1 MRKNIVLAGVLS
13 LVAIF
18 GTVAVYNTWFLPSG
32 SERAEGSGAV
42 TAAEAAGPA
51 DSPPFEGAAA
61 TDLSTP
67 GPGAGEEVIWEN
79 RLFRAV
85 FSTGGGVLTS
95 FTLKEYD
102 NTELVLTDP
111 ESSEGPLFFKWGGM
125 DAPVVD
131 KIFRVTRD
139 SRSLNFAAT
148 LEAPGE
154 RRFLLEKTVSFLPD
168 EYMMKV
174 DLRLSGD
181 QPLPVT
187 PSGILYTL
195 GLGPQTGPSFGELDG
210 KYDYRHFMVN
220 QGGEKRNF
228 RVSGSGMQVSDDGA
242 LYGGVEG
249 RYFVSLMLVP
259 PGQKRLA
266 WDARPLGGL
275 EVRRSL
281 GVERLTPGESLSE
294 VADTFY
300 FYLGPKD
307 RSVLTSYDQTDQ
319 NGWALSGSGLGAIPG
334 QGAPVAAVTEALLG
348 VLSGLSRFTGGY
360 GFAVILLALLVEAGL
375 FAFKR
380 KTLETNGKMRLHL
393 GEVGDIKRRWAG
405 DKQKTLSMI
414 GEFYA
419 SRGITPRPATR
430 TLLVHLPVFILLY
443 ILFLTHPGL
452 REASFLPGVI
462 DNLSRPDVLFSFA
475 PRRMPLTGW
484 SEVRLLPLLVLAV
497 TLVQSRVV
505 QPPPEAFGT
514 LRTMSILLPVMI
526 FMVLYNMPAGA
537 VLYWL
542 TQTGAAV
549 GLQLFYNRKMARQE
563 GGEKGA

>member
-1 MRKNIVLAGVLS
+1 VRKNILLAGVLS

-18 GTVAVYNTWFLPSG
+18 GTVAVYNTWFLPEG
-32 SERAEGSGAV
+32 AERAEGNGAV
-42 TAAEAAGPA
+42 TATEGAGPA
-51 DSPPFEGAAA
+51 DSSHFEGAAA
-61 TDLSTP
+61 MDLSLP
-67 GPGAGEEVIWEN
+67 AAGAGEEVIWEN

-85 FSTGGGVLTS
+85 FSTRGAVLTS
-95 FTLKEYD
+95 FTLKEYGH
-102 NTELVLTDP
+102 TELVLTIP

-139 SRSLNFAAT
+139 SRSLHFTAA
-148 LEAPGE
+148 LEAPGG

-181 QPLPVT
+181 QSLPVT

-220 QGGEKRNF
+220 RGGEKRTF
-228 RVSGSGMQVSDDGA
+228 RVPGSGMQVSDDGA
-242 LYGGVEG
+242 LFGGVEG
-249 RYFVSLMLVP
+249 RYFVSLMLFT
-259 PGQKRLA
+259 PGQHRLA

-275 EVRRSL
+275 EARRSL
-281 GVERLTPGESLSE
+281 GMQRLSAGEPRSE
-294 VADTFY
+294 VSDTFHV
-300 FYLGPKD
+300 FLGPKD
-307 RSVLTSYDQTDQ
+307 RRVLASYDEADN
-319 NGWALSGSGLGAIPG
+319 NGWALSGTGLGAVPG
-334 QGAPVAAVTEALLG
+334 QSALVVTLSEALLWI
-348 VLSGLSRFTGGY
+348 LSGFSRFTGGY
-360 GFAVILLALLVEAGL
+360 GLAVILLALLVEAGL
-375 FAFKR
+375 FVFKR
-380 KTLETNGKMRLHL
+380 KTLETNGKMRLYL
-393 GEVGDIKRRWAG
+393 EEVGEIKRRWAG
-405 DKQKTLSMI
+405 DKQKALTRI
-414 GEFYA
+414 REFYA
-419 SRGITPRPATR
+419 ARGIVPRPATR

-452 REASFLPGVI
+452 RDVSFLPGVI
-462 DNLSRPDVLFSFA
+462 PDLARPDVLFSFA

-484 SEVRLLPLLVLAV
+484 SEIRLLPLLVLTV
-497 TLVQSRVV
+497 TLVQSRFV

-549 GLQLFYNRKMARQE
+549 GLQLFYNRKVARQE
-563 GGEKGA
+563 GGEGGA